1 MEDPVPGLLLLCVTC
16 LIVLAVMLFLSD
28 CDLQLMWA
36 EKFGHS
42 TGTAHIL
49 YKQSIYREFSM

>member
-1 MEDPVPGLLLLCVTC
+1 MEDPVPGLLILC

-28 CDLQLMWA
+28 CDLQLKWA